1 MDKKYEL
8 FNFFDI
14 IEGLKEK
21 HNGEETFEKFI
32 EDFDEN
38 STIEDM
44 PFYKHYV
51 SKFDVER
58 AFEGFNLSATEM
70 EILSKDDLFLLFR
83 LILAS
88 FSSSYDILYDKQSH
102 SIDLSISVT
111 HGERSVTKTVSE
123 LWSFQIIRL
132 FEIYVNEQIDL
143 GFVEDDY
150 QEEAEQLKEE
160 RKKRLMVFEKKMRQ
174 VHNQQESDRILED
187 LDELLNS

>member
-111 HGERSVTKTVSE
+111 HGERSVTKTISE

-132 FEIYVNEQIDL
+132 FEIYVNEQLDL
-143 GFVEDDY
+143 GFIEDDD

>member
-143 GFVEDDY
+143 GFIEDDD

>member
-143 GFVEDDY
+143 GFIEDDY

-160 RKKRLMVFEKKMRQ
+160 RKKRLMVFEKKMQQ